1 MKDVSDLAERMREMA
16 SFGSDQ
22 LKRFDK
28 TDRRKMVTEHN
39 ENLVINKYL
48 GALEAYGSTS

>member
-1 MKDVSDLAERMREMA
+1 MFPTLQKGCAKWRL
-16 SFGSDQ
+16 FGNDQ